1 MALMASSIWVTTSG
15 GNVTSYGGKSSTSLF
30 FFSVP
35 ENASITPKW
44 KSWRTRDK
52 AQLLDAV
59 CLFDP
64 ASLATIFLPKMTK
77 DQLYLGSFKNIHL
90 FKKKLVKN

>member
-64 ASLATIFLPKMTK
+64 ASLATIFLPEN
-77 DQLYLGSFKNIHL
+77 D
-90 FKKKLVKN
+90 KKPIIFRIF